1 MAVAVLDRRGNSLM
15 PCTEKRARLL
25 LARGRAR
32 VHRVVPFVIRLTDR
46 VAEDSEFQALEVKLD
61 PGSKTTGIAI
71 VRIEAKQD
79 GDDGKRLAILSLI
92 HLVHRGRQIS
102 EALTSR
108 RQLRRGR
115 RSRNTRYRAPRF
127 LNRGNQ
133 KEGWLAPSLCHRVQ
147 TTMTW
152 VDRLSRW
159 FPISSYAMERV
170 KFDMQAM
177 EKPEISGTEYQ
188 RGTLFGYELREY
200 LLEKWHRACG
210 YCDATN
216 VPLNLDHI
224 VAKARGGSD
233 RVSNLITACVP
244 CNQKKGAVPVEVFLK
259 GKPDRLRKVLAQSK
273 APLRDA
279 AAVNTTRNS
288 LLKTLQSFADGMVVE
303 TGTGG
308 QTKYNRTRLGVPKD
322 HALDAACVGT
332 VESVTG
338 WNRPTLV
345 VKATGRG
352 QSRRTLVNASGFPR
366 GYLMRQK
373 QVKGFQS
380 GDRVKAVVPNGKKH
394 GTHVGRVT
402 VRASGKFNITTATE
416 VVQGISHKY
425 CRVVQRGDGYGYFFQ
440 PTVST
445 DAIRYTVKAQSC
457 STSPA

>member
-1 MAVAVLDRRGNSLM
+1 MAVAVLDRRGNPLM

-46 VAEDSEFQALEVKLD
+46 LAEDSEFQALEVKLD
-61 PGSKTTGIAI
+61 PGSKTTGIAV
-71 VRIEAKQD
+71 VRVEAKQG
-79 GDDGKRLAILSLI
+79 GDEEKRLAVLVLI
-92 HLVHRGRQIS
+92 NLVHRGRQIS
-102 EALTSR
+102 EALTTR

-115 RSRNTRYRAPRF
+115 RGRNTRYRAPRF
-127 LNRGNQ
+127 LNRGNK
-133 KEGWLAPSLCHRVQ
+133 KEGWLAPSLYHRIQ
-147 TTMTW
+147 TTMSW

-177 EKPEISGTEYQ
+177 QNPEISGVEYQ

-200 LLEKWHRACG
+200 LLEKWNHACA
-210 YCDATN
+210 YCDTKD

-224 VAKARGGSD
+224 VARARGGSN
-233 RVSNLITACVP
+233 RVSNLVTACVP
-244 CNQKKGAVPVEVFLK
+244 CNQKKGALPVEAFLK
-259 GKPDRLRKVLAQSK
+259 GKPDRLRKVLAQAK

-279 AAVNTTRNS
+279 AAVNTTRNA
-288 LLKTLQSFADGMVVE
+288 LLKTLQSFADGMIVE

-332 VESVTG
+332 VESLTG
-338 WNRPTLV
+338 WQRPTLV
-345 VKATGRG
+345 VKAMGRG
-352 QSRRTLVNASGFPR
+352 QYRRTLVNASGFPR

-380 GDRVKAVVPNGKKH
+380 GDRVKAVVPSGKKQ

-402 VRASGKFNITTATE
+402 VRASGSFNITTATE
-416 VVQGISHKY
+416 VVQGISHKH
-425 CRVVQRGDGYGYFFQ
+425 CRVVQRGDGYGYSFQ

-445 DAIRYTVKAQSC
+445 DASRYTVKAQWC